1 MQHELFPAFLS
12 DPTAISEGQEAPRT
26 HGFPFPDAKYLQQDN
41 NPWVMSLNGLW
52 KFHYTN
58 KPAERP
64 IDFHQA
70 PYPSLNWGNIRVP
83 GNIELEGYGYPIY
96 VNDRYPFP
104 KNAPYAPT
112 DFNPVGS
119 YKTSFELPQS
129 WTGQEVFIHF
139 GSVSGGSRFW
149 LNGHYLGYN
158 TDSKTAVEF
167 RLTPFLQTGENTLC
181 VEVFRWTTAS
191 YLECQDFWRISGI
204 ERDVTLWTSPS
215 LRIRNYFAQA
225 LLLEDNEKGE
235 LRLSVEVENQHYPSR
250 QLQLIVEL
258 LDDLSVNDFVVIKH
272 KNILDEE
279 NKCINIIA
287 HAGAVLPWNS
297 YDPYLYE
304 LRLTLKDEQ
313 GKTLQVQSCKLGF
326 RRVSIEKAQLCL
338 NGQPLCIRGVNRH
351 EHDEKRGRVISE
363 SSMHQDIQAMKLL
376 NINTVRN
383 SHYPNCERWYELCD
397 QYGILLVDEANI
409 ESHGMGYGEESL
421 AKDPRWAAAHLDRVQ
436 RMWERTK
443 NHASVIVWSLGNEAG
458 SGQNFRDCATW
469 LKSKDTSRP
478 IQYEQAFE
486 EDYTDIVCP
495 MYPSPDVIAA
505 YAAKKPHR
513 PLIMCEYAH
522 AMGNSLGSLSDYW
535 KVIKQHDCLQGGFI
549 WDWVDQG
556 FAEQTADGRKYW
568 TFGGDYGPE
577 DVPSDNNFCING
589 LVFPDRSLHP
599 MAAEVRKIYQPISF
613 LATELSAG
621 LLTITNED
629 PFAPFLRPQLHWS
642 WSSEKTVYSSGTL
655 TLPDLHPGDLQDIQ
669 IDAAPQIV
677 NEEIKLDLQIKS
689 GMDEAFF
696 NIGHLLAEEQYLL
709 GTFQA
714 PRYQTKPLALK
725 EEGAYA
731 VLRSG
736 NTDYLIDREQGLLAQ
751 IRHQGRY
758 LLRQPLRPN
767 FWRAP
772 VDNDFGWQMP
782 SLCAPWQKLHQSL
795 KLTDFKQQE
804 DSILAALYASELD
817 ITLSFQYQLADSGEL
832 LLHFTFDPGGKADLP
847 PLPRL
852 GLHTVLSDTFT
863 LLRYYGKGPFENYPD
878 RCAAAHLGHYDLL
891 IADAF
896 EPYISPQECG
906 NREGVRWAK
915 LCAKVGIELS
925 VNGSQPFGLTLGPY
939 TPEQLTRTRRGDLHT
954 VTLPPSAGVS
964 VCLDIA
970 QMGLGGIDS
979 WLSPPLPAYHIPLQ
993 KQSICFALKL

>member
-26 HGFPFPDAKYLQQDN
+26 HGFPFPDVKYLKEGN
-41 NPWVMSLNGLW
+41 NPWVMSLNGFW
-52 KFHYTN
+52 QFHYAN
-58 KPAERP
+58 CPAERP
-64 IDFHQA
+64 MDFHQP
-70 PYPSLNWGNIRVP
+70 PYPSPDWGNIRVP

-104 KNAPYAPT
+104 KNEPYAPT

-119 YKTSFELPQS
+119 YKTSFEVPDT
-129 WTGQEVFIHF
+129 WAGQEVFIHF
-139 GSVSGGSRFW
+139 GSVSGGSKFW

-158 TDSKTAVEF
+158 TDGKTAVEF
-167 RLTPFLQTGENTLC
+167 RLTPFLQAGENILC
-181 VEVFRWTTAS
+181 VEVFRWTSAS

-204 ERDVTLWTSPS
+204 ERDVTLWTSPA

-225 LLLEDNEKGE
+225 LLLDDNESGE
-235 LRLSVEVENQHYPSR
+235 LRLSVEIENFHAPTPTPI
-250 QLQLIVEL
+250 QLLCELVDDVSGFIQSFSSKKISNEEREIIDIV
-258 LDDLSVNDFVVIKH
+258 
-272 KNILDEE
+272 
-279 NKCINIIA
+279 A
-287 HAGAVLPWNS
+287 HAGAVDTWDS
-297 YDPYLYE
+297 YAPYLYE
-304 LRLTLKDEQ
+304 LRLSLQDES
-313 GKTLQVQSCKLGF
+313 GKTLQLYSCQVGF
-326 RRVSIEKAQLCL
+326 RRVSIENAQLCL
-338 NGQPLCIRGVNRH
+338 NGKPLCIRGVNRH

-363 SSMHQDIQAMKLL
+363 SSMHQDIQGMKAM
-376 NINTVRN
+376 NINAVRN

-443 NHASVIVWSLGNEAG
+443 NHASIIVWSLGNEAG
-458 SGQNFRDCATW
+458 SGQNFRDCAAW
-469 LKSKDTSRP
+469 LKRKDPSRP

-495 MYPSPDVIAA
+495 MYPSPDAIAA

-522 AMGNSLGSLSDYW
+522 AMGNSLGSLADYW

-577 DVPSDNNFCING
+577 GVPSDNNFCING
-589 LVFPDRSLHP
+589 LVFPDRSEHP
-599 MAAEVRKIYQPISF
+599 MAAEVRKIYQPIA
-613 LATELSAG
+613 LAATNLSAG
-621 LLTITNED
+621 YITIINED
-629 PFAPFLRPQLHWS
+629 PFAHYRRPQLHWS
-642 WSSEKTVYSSGTL
+642 WSGDGEIYASGTL
-655 TLPDLHPGDLQDIQ
+655 TLPDLKPGDEQITK
-669 IDAAPQIV
+669 IDAAPHIG
-677 NEEIKLDLQIKS
+677 NEEIKLDLRMES
-689 GMDEAFF
+689 GIDEAFF
-696 NIGHLLAEEQYLL
+696 VERRILAEEQYVL

-714 PRYQTKPLALK
+714 ATYSAKALAIR
-725 EEGAYA
+725 EEGDHAL
-731 VLRSG
+731 LRSG
-736 NTDYLIDREQGLLAQ
+736 NTDYLIHRGSGLLSQ

-782 SLCAPWQKLHQSL
+782 SLCAPWHLLHQSL
-795 KLTDFKQQE
+795 KISEFKQQE
-804 DSILAALYASELD
+804 DSILAVLSSNELD
-817 ITLSFQYQLADSGEL
+817 ISISFCYQLADSGEL
-832 LLHFTFDPGGKADLP
+832 LLDFTFDPGKNTDLP

-852 GLHTVLSDTFT
+852 GLHMVLADTFT
-863 LLRYYGKGPFENYPD
+863 QLRYYGKGPFENYPD
-878 RCAAAHLGHYDLL
+878 RCAAAHLGHYDLM
-891 IADAF
+891 IKDAF

-915 LCAKVGIELS
+915 LCTNFDTELS
-925 VNGSQPFGLTLGPY
+925 LSASQPFGLTVGPY
-939 TPEQLTRTRRGDLHT
+939 TPEQLTRTKRGDLHT

-970 QMGLGGIDS
+970 QMGLGGVDS
-979 WLSPPLPAYHIPLQ
+979 WLSPPLPAYHIPIR
-993 KQSICFALKL
+993 KQHIRFALKL